1 MLLIELFSVTDL
13 GVLLVVLLRAL
24 FFRLFLV
31 FSSEFIAARWVR
43 LTVVNTLKQTLFVLL
58 ALVCLPSAAFS
69 QNPET
74 SREGQYDLPSVVV
87 KSNRLVDN
95 KRQAPPS
102 ATLITRDEIQN
113 SGYTS
118 LAEVIQK
125 LGFVNTR
132 SGLVGSRDASFDIRG
147 FGGSSPDTNVAVIV
161 DGVRYSEKELATAR
175 ISSIPLSAVEQVE
188 IMRGGASVAYGDGAS
203 GGVIRIS
210 TVQAPANSPLSGTG
224 TVSIGSYD
232 SLETTLGLRG
242 GAGSIGF
249 TLDVTES
256 ATEGYRDRSAEDFG
270 SVLAGLSWT
279 GSKVMAGVKLGT
291 ESGDVQFPG
300 SLSLA
305 QFKVN
310 PRQARPTLSNVGD
323 FSFFKRDLTSVY
335 VRSRNTP
342 VDYGVEVSRRDQS
355 RTFKDGNPRG
365 QRDLVQDQVSMF
377 VSDNMEGL
385 GGAHQLTLGA
395 AFEDARLDSVGL
407 FSFGTFL
414 AKGQQKSRAIYLSDD
429 LAVNDILRVNLG
441 YRLESIDQFRFDT
454 DDSGFNVPADRETRR
469 NIDLEAYEL
478 GFSRVLSESLTGF
491 AKFNKGFRVPNID
504 ENDPTSRPS
513 PATFLNPQL
522 SKEIEMGVR
531 RRVGET
537 EQVLR
542 LFKIMLDDE
551 IANVN
556 FTNINLDKTQRLG
569 IEMEHATELTDRMD
583 LRVAYTY
590 TDSEFRTGNLRGT
603 RVPLVPAHR
612 ALFGLGYEI
621 SDRFDSEVL
630 ITAQSDQRLGG
641 DLDSPNEQGKVP
653 GYALTDL
660 TFKYRFDRMK
670 LIFSVNNLFDR
681 DYFSQGFY
689 NAFAIF
695 SGVEPVGVYPD
706 PGRNFKLT
714 AQFDF

>member
-1 MLLIELFSVTDL
+1 MSLACLR
-13 GVLLVVLLRAL
+13 VLND
-24 FFRLFLV
+24 RLCTVPPANFL
-31 FSSEFIAARWVR
+31 AARWVR
-43 LTVVNTLKQTLFVLL
+43 LTAMIIMKSTIFVLL
-58 ALVCLPSAAFS
+58 PLACVTGAAFS
-69 QNPET
+69 QTTEKT
-74 SREGQYDLPSVVV
+74 LAGQYDLPAVVV
-87 KSNRLVDN
+87 KSNRLLDGKVV
-95 KRQAPPS
+95 APPS
-102 ATLITRDEIQN
+102 ATLITRTEIQN

-132 SGLVGSRDASFDIRG
+132 SGLVGSRDASFDLRG
-147 FGGSSPDTNVAVIV
+147 FGGSSPDSNVAVIV
-161 DGVRYSEKELATAR
+161 DGIRYSEKELATAR
-175 ISSIPLSAVEQVE
+175 ISSIPLSAVAQIE

-203 GGVIRIS
+203 GGVIRIT
-210 TVQAPANSPLSGTG
+210 TVQPQANAPLSGTG
-224 TVSIGSYD
+224 AVSVGSYD
-232 SLETTLGLRG
+232 LLETTLGLRG

-249 TLDVTES
+249 TLDITES
-256 ATEGYRDRSAEDFG
+256 ASEGYRDRSAEDFG
-270 SVLAGLSWT
+270 SALAGLSWM
-279 GSKVMAGVKLGT
+279 GDKVLAGVKFGT
-291 ESGDVQFPG
+291 ESSDVQFPG

-305 QFKVN
+305 QFKAN
-310 PRQARPTLSNVGD
+310 PRQARPTPSNVGD

-335 VRSRNTP
+335 LRSRNMP
-342 VDYGVEVSRRDQS
+342 FDYGVDVSRRDQS

-365 QRDLVQDQVSMF
+365 QRDLVQDQLSVF
-377 VSDNMEGL
+377 VSDSMEGL
-385 GGAHQLTLGA
+385 GGVHQLTLGVA
-395 AFEDARLDSVGL
+395 LEEARLDSVGV
-407 FSFGTFL
+407 FSFGTFV
-414 AKGQQKSRAIYLSDD
+414 AKGQQKSRALHLGDD
-429 LAVNDILRVNLG
+429 LVVSDTLRVNLG

-478 GFSRVLSESLTGF
+478 GFSRVLTDSLTGF

-522 SKEIEMGVR
+522 SKELEVGIR
-531 RRVGET
+531 RRAGET

-569 IEMEHATELTDRMD
+569 VEMEHSTPVTDRVD
-583 LRVAYTY
+583 LRAAYTY
-590 TDSEFRTGNLRGT
+590 TDSEFRTGELRGT

-612 ALFGLGYEI
+612 ALLGLGYEI
-621 SDRFDSEVL
+621 SDRFDSEIL

-641 DLDSPNEQGKVP
+641 DLDAPNEEGKVP
-653 GYALTDL
+653 GYALADL
-660 TFKYRFDRMK
+660 AFKYRFEQMK

-681 DYFSQGFY
+681 QYYSQGFY

>member
-1 MLLIELFSVTDL
+1 VSLACLR
-13 GVLLVVLLRAL
+13 VLND
-24 FFRLFLV
+24 RLCTVPPANFL
-31 FSSEFIAARWVR
+31 AARWAR
-43 LTVVNTLKQTLFVLL
+43 LTVMIIMKSTIFVLL
-58 ALVCLPSAAFS
+58 PLACVTGAAFS
-69 QNPET
+69 QTAEKT
-74 SREGQYDLPSVVV
+74 VAGQYDLPAVVV
-87 KSNRLVDN
+87 KSNRLLDGKVV
-95 KRQAPPS
+95 APPS
-102 ATLITRDEIQN
+102 ATLITRTEIQN

-132 SGLVGSRDASFDIRG
+132 SGLVGSRDASFDLRG
-147 FGGSSPDTNVAVIV
+147 FGGSSPDSNVAVIV
-161 DGVRYSEKELATAR
+161 DGIRYSEKELATAR
-175 ISSIPLSAVEQVE
+175 ISSIPLSAVAQIE

-203 GGVIRIS
+203 GGVIRIT
-210 TVQAPANSPLSGTG
+210 TVQPQANAPLSGTG
-224 TVSIGSYD
+224 AVSVGSYNL
-232 SLETTLGLRG
+232 LETTLGLRG

-249 TLDVTES
+249 TLDITES
-256 ATEGYRDRSAEDFG
+256 ASEGYRDRSAEDFG
-270 SVLAGLSWT
+270 SALAGLSWM
-279 GSKVMAGVKLGT
+279 GDKVLAGVKFGT
-291 ESGDVQFPG
+291 ESSDVQFPG
-300 SLSLA
+300 SLSLV
-305 QFKVN
+305 QFKAN
-310 PRQARPTLSNVGD
+310 PRQARPTPSNVGD

-335 VRSRNTP
+335 LRSRNMP
-342 VDYGVEVSRRDQS
+342 FDYGVDVSRRDQS

-365 QRDLVQDQVSMF
+365 QRDLVQDQLSVF

-385 GGAHQLTLGA
+385 GGVHQLTLGVA
-395 AFEDARLDSVGL
+395 LEEARLDSVGV
-407 FSFGTFL
+407 FSFGTFV
-414 AKGQQKSRAIYLSDD
+414 AKGQQKSRALHLGDD
-429 LAVNDILRVNLG
+429 LVVSDTLRVNLG

-478 GFSRVLSESLTGF
+478 GFSRVLTDSLTGF

-522 SKEIEMGVR
+522 SKELEVGIR
-531 RRVGET
+531 RRAGET

-569 IEMEHATELTDRMD
+569 VEMEHSTPVTDRVD
-583 LRVAYTY
+583 LRAAYTY
-590 TDSEFRTGNLRGT
+590 TDSEFRTGELRGT

-612 ALFGLGYEI
+612 ALLGLGYEI
-621 SDRFDSEVL
+621 SDRFDSEIL

-641 DLDSPNEQGKVP
+641 DLDAPNEEGKVP
-653 GYALTDL
+653 GYALADL
-660 TFKYRFDRMK
+660 AFKYRFEQMK

-681 DYFSQGFY
+681 QYYSQGFY

>member
-1 MLLIELFSVTDL
+1 MSLACLR
-13 GVLLVVLLRAL
+13 VLND
-24 FFRLFLV
+24 RLCTVPPANFL
-31 FSSEFIAARWVR
+31 AARWAR
-43 LTVVNTLKQTLFVLL
+43 LTVMIIMKSTIFVLL
-58 ALVCLPSAAFS
+58 PLACVTGAAFS
-69 QNPET
+69 QTAEKT
-74 SREGQYDLPSVVV
+74 VAGQYDLPAVVV
-87 KSNRLVDN
+87 KSNRLLDGKVV
-95 KRQAPPS
+95 APPS
-102 ATLITRDEIQN
+102 ATLITRTEIQN

-132 SGLVGSRDASFDIRG
+132 SGLVGSRDASFDLRG
-147 FGGSSPDTNVAVIV
+147 FGGSSPDSNVAVIV
-161 DGVRYSEKELATAR
+161 DGIRYSEKELATAR
-175 ISSIPLSAVEQVE
+175 ISSIPLSAVAQIE

-203 GGVIRIS
+203 GGVIRIT
-210 TVQAPANSPLSGTG
+210 TVQPQANAPLSGTG
-224 TVSIGSYD
+224 AVSVGSYNL
-232 SLETTLGLRG
+232 LETTLGLRG

-249 TLDVTES
+249 TLDITES
-256 ATEGYRDRSAEDFG
+256 ASEGYRDRSAEDFG
-270 SVLAGLSWT
+270 SALAGLSWM
-279 GSKVMAGVKLGT
+279 GDKVLAGVKFGT
-291 ESGDVQFPG
+291 ESSDVQFPG
-300 SLSLA
+300 SLSLV
-305 QFKVN
+305 QFKAN
-310 PRQARPTLSNVGD
+310 PRQARPTPSNVGD

-335 VRSRNTP
+335 LRSRNMP
-342 VDYGVEVSRRDQS
+342 FDYGVDVSRRDQS

-365 QRDLVQDQVSMF
+365 QRDLVQDQLSVF

-385 GGAHQLTLGA
+385 GGVHQLTLGVA
-395 AFEDARLDSVGL
+395 LEEARLDSVGV
-407 FSFGTFL
+407 FSFGTFV
-414 AKGQQKSRAIYLSDD
+414 AKGQQKSRALHLGDD
-429 LAVNDILRVNLG
+429 LVVSDTLRVNLG

-478 GFSRVLSESLTGF
+478 GFSRVLTDSLTGF

-522 SKEIEMGVR
+522 SKELEVGIR
-531 RRVGET
+531 RRAGET

-569 IEMEHATELTDRMD
+569 VEMEHSTPVTDRVD
-583 LRVAYTY
+583 LRAAYTY
-590 TDSEFRTGNLRGT
+590 TDSEFRTGELRGT

-612 ALFGLGYEI
+612 ALLGLGYEI
-621 SDRFDSEVL
+621 SDRFDSEIL

-641 DLDSPNEQGKVP
+641 DLDAPNEEGKVP
-653 GYALTDL
+653 GYALADL
-660 TFKYRFDRMK
+660 AFKYRFEQMK

-681 DYFSQGFY
+681 QYYSQGFY